1 MNTHAVK
8 LRLLVPDLSDYRR
21 SEVILYL
28 SGFGTTLDL
37 DSSSL
42 FPSAILTVERGILMD
57 AKGLF
62 LLGALSFWLPE
73 IVLYAWTGHEL
84 NGKLITFLLPGIFL
98 SVYLLVAIL
107 RPRRTAKPSAA
118 IFMVLGV
125 IFLGTLAMAIGATI
139 RGAGFLEHP
148 ISTLL
153 GVLLGTII
161 PIYAF
166 IAATYNGSLYALVFI
181 SILMPLIHLVF
192 ERQDW
197 IIPPKRQTKN
207 I

>member
-1 MNTHAVK
+1 MN
-8 LRLLVPDLSDYRR
+8 
-21 SEVILYL
+21 
-28 SGFGTTLDL
+28 
-37 DSSSL
+37 
-42 FPSAILTVERGILMD
+42 

-73 IVLYAWTGHEL
+73 IFLDVWTRQEL
-84 NGKLITFLLPGIFL
+84 NGKLVTFLLPSTFF
-98 SVYLLVAIL
+98 VAYLLALVL
-107 RPRRTAKPSAA
+107 RPQRSVQPSAA

-125 IFLGTLAMAIGATI
+125 VFLGTFAMAVGATL

-148 ISTLL
+148 GSTLL
-153 GVLLGTII
+153 GVLLGTVV

-166 IAATYNGSLYALVFI
+166 IAATYNGSLYALVFV

-192 ERQDW
+192 ERQNW
-197 IIPPKRQTKN
+197 IMPPKRQAEN

>member
-1 MNTHAVK
+1 
-8 LRLLVPDLSDYRR
+8 
-21 SEVILYL
+21 
-28 SGFGTTLDL
+28 
-37 DSSSL
+37 
-42 FPSAILTVERGILMD
+42 MD

-62 LLGALSFWLPE
+62 LFGALSFWLPE
-73 IVLYAWTGHEL
+73 IVLYAWTRREL
-84 NGKLITFLLPGIFL
+84 SGELVTLLLPGIFII
-98 SVYLLVAIL
+98 VYLLVSAL
-107 RPRRTAKPSAA
+107 RPRRTSKPSAA

-148 ISTLL
+148 GSTLL

-166 IAATYNGSLYALVFI
+166 IAATYDGSLYALVFV
-181 SILMPLIHLVF
+181 SILMPFIHLIF
-192 ERQDW
+192 ERQNW
-197 IIPPKRQTKN
+197 MIPPKRQAEN